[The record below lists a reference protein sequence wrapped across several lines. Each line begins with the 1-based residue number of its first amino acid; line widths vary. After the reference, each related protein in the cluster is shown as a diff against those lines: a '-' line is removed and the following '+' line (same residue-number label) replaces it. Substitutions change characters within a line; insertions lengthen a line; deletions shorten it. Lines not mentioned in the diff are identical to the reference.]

1 MSGKCK
7 IEVSKKCVSVNLEKV
22 LKLIGVCG
30 NNLKDVM
37 LMLSVGLFICIIGV
51 LGFGKSMLIN
61 DILFSIV

>member
-7 IEVSKKCVSVNLEKV
+7 IEVLKKCVLVNLEKV

-37 LMLSVGLFICIIGV
+37 LMLLVGLFICIIGV
-51 LGFGKSMLIN
+51 LGFGKLMLIN
-61 DILFSIV
+61 DILFLIV